1 MHSRLLTAKGLLAGA
16 CLLWPVAP
24 LLAQRQVIATSVPV
38 TTTTPAAPT
47 PSPRSS
53 EVQLATYVPEPPPAA
68 RPIEPPHS
76 ILPPTIASAE
86 RLPFVA
92 STPANPAATAIPA
105 TMLSVEVVG
114 PERIQQGQPLAYE
127 IILRNRGTKTLAEIH
142 VEQPMPDGV
151 RVVRTEPP
159 ATARD
164 HRLLW
169 DVPRLEV
176 GGERRL
182 KVEAD
187 LASVGALEVRP
198 IATFASSVGWHAR
211 AVRPPL
217 SLELHADR
225 TNVPRGG
232 AIHFTIRLANGG
244 EEPIRHLKL
253 YVTLPPGMHN
263 PLGPKM
269 VKKLDDLQ
277 PNEARTLTLEAT
289 GVETGTFRNHIEAQ
303 ADLGVVAQAHLD
315 AIVEEPTLSLKVE
328 GPKQYQAGID
338 LDYRIEV
345 ANPTGFTARNV
356 RLIQTLPPALA
367 VVSASNGASLDKTQ
381 GSLVWSLSDLNA
393 GERQTVL
400 FRCKASQNGE
410 WPLTTAVLSQNLAE
424 ARVQTSLR
432 SEEAVALRLEV
443 QAREERLTAG
453 TETTYRLHVFN
464 DGEAAA
470 SDLRLSA
477 VLPDALTPL
486 SAEGPSAGRIDR
498 QRVIFAPLTRMEG
511 RSDGVYRLRIRARQ
525 PGKGILRIELTAE
538 NREPIVKEISIQAE
552 GSAIPP
558 TNGENANSFS
568 GGMLR

>member
-1 MHSRLLTAKGLLAGA
+1 M
-16 CLLWPVAP
+16 
-24 LLAQRQVIATSVPV
+24 
-38 TTTTPAAPT
+38 
-47 PSPRSS
+47 
-53 EVQLATYVPEPPPAA
+53 EP
-68 RPIEPPHS
+68 HT

-92 STPANPAATAIPA
+92 PTSANPASAAIPA

-114 PERIQQGQPLAYE
+114 PERIQQEQPLAYE
-127 IILRNRGTKTLAEIH
+127 IVLRNRGTQTLAEIH

-159 ATARD
+159 ATAHS

-182 KVEAD
+182 KVEVN
-187 LASVGALEVRP
+187 LGSVGELEVRP
-198 IATFASSVGWHAR
+198 TATFASSGGWHTR
-211 AVRPPL
+211 VMRPPL
-217 SLELHADR
+217 SVELSADR
-225 TNVPRGG
+225 TKVARGG
-232 AIHFTIRLANGG
+232 TIHFTIRLANGG

-253 YVTLPPGMHN
+253 YVTLPSGLHN

-269 VKKLDDLQ
+269 VKVLDDLQ
-277 PNEARTLTLEAT
+277 PNETRTLTLEAT
-289 GVETGTFRNHIEAQ
+289 GVETGTFRTPIRAQ
-303 ADLGVVAQAHLD
+303 ADLGVVAQAQLD
-315 AIVEEPTLSLKVE
+315 AIVVEPTLSLNVE
-328 GPKQYQAGID
+328 GPKRYQAGID

-356 RLIQTLPPALA
+356 RLVQTLPPALA

-381 GSLVWSLSDLNA
+381 GSLVWSLSDLHA

-400 FRCKASQNGE
+400 FRCQASQNGE
-410 WPLTTAVLSQNLAE
+410 WPLTTVALSQNLAE

-432 SEEAVALRLEV
+432 SEETAALRLEV
-443 QAREERLTAG
+443 QTREERLTTG

-464 DGEAAA
+464 DGEAAC

-477 VLPDALTPL
+477 VVPDALTPL

-498 QRVIFAPLTRMEG
+498 QRVIFARLTRMEG
-511 RSDGVYRLRIRARQ
+511 RSDGVYRLRMRARQ
-525 PGKGILRIELTAE
+525 TGKGILRIELTAE
-538 NREPIVKEISIQAE
+538 NREPIVKEISIQVE
-552 GSAIPP
+552 GTAIP
-558 TNGENANSFS
+558 TLDSENANSFS